1 MERDPMKR
9 IALVEDHPLVLVGL
23 RATLEAHGY
32 DVIYAGA
39 QLAPATSLNPPPD
52 VVLLDLELEDSFVDP
67 QCVVHAQQRGI
78 KVLVVSALASPLAI
92 RQILDVGV
100 AGFVSKSEST
110 EVLLEALAVVAS
122 GGWWTSPQIAIAIFS
137 DVRCPQLSH
146 QEQRALT
153 LYASGLKLDAVARSM
168 EISAHSAKTYID
180 RVRAKYAAVGRPVTG
195 KIDLYRE
202 AHRDGYLPD

>member
-1 MERDPMKR
+1 MMLFMRGHNSLPR
-9 IALVEDHPLVLVGL
+9 L
-23 RATLEAHGY
+23 RSIHHRTLFCW
-32 DVIYAGA
+32 
-39 QLAPATSLNPPPD
+39 TSN
-52 VVLLDLELEDSFVDP
+52 S
-67 QCVVHAQQRGI
+67 RTRSWI